1 MGQRI
6 NIQYS
11 IDMEELPEE
20 MLRMVNGAMEK
31 LRNLPAPL
39 SGGGQVLSLETIEE
53 IDSVRQR
60 LADVDHA
67 LRDASAIVASYVS
80 FKAQSSQPMEE
91 NVDPSVLREFLE
103 REQADEGST

>member
-31 LRNLPAPL
+31 LRNLPAP
-39 SGGGQVLSLETIEE
+39 
-53 IDSVRQR
+53 
-60 LADVDHA
+60 
-67 LRDASAIVASYVS
+67 
-80 FKAQSSQPMEE
+80 
-91 NVDPSVLREFLE
+91 
-103 REQADEGST
+103 